1 MPASYDVAVIGAGPG
16 GYVAAIRCAQLG
28 LKTVCID
35 AWTNSAGKPALGG
48 TCLNVGCIPSKALLE
63 SSEQYAH
70 LQHGIGE
77 HGITTGETSL
87 DIGRMLARKDKIV
100 DKSTAGVTFLFRKN
114 KVDSKPGFGRFVRA
128 GDPCVLEIVNG
139 NEREEI
145 AARFV
150 IIATGSVP
158 VPLPLFPVDGEHIV
172 DNVGALSF
180 QAPPKRLGIIG
191 AGVIGLELG
200 SVWRRLGSEVTL
212 FDSREHFLAAADT
225 QVAAEAWKLFTKQQ
239 GLAIRLGARPTSK
252 KIGKA
257 GLSLDYEDA
266 QGTQHYECDK
276 LLVAAGRAPNTAGLN
291 ADAVGLKRDARG
303 FIEVDALCRTALPN
317 VYAIGDCVRGPML
330 AHKASEEGLAVA
342 ERIAGQQPEVN
353 YATIPSVIYTAP
365 EIAWVGQTEQALKA
379 AGTAFRKGVFWF
391 MANGR
396 AQALGEAHGFVKVL
410 VDDQTDRILGVHM
423 IGPRV
428 SELLGEAVVAME
440 FAAAAEDL
448 ARICHAHPTLSEA
461 LHEAA
466 LAALGRPL
474 HQ

>member
-1 MPASYDVAVIGAGPG
+1 MPASYEVAVIGAGPG

-35 AWTNSAGKPALGG
+35 AWTNSAGKPVLGG

-63 SSEQYAH
+63 SSERYAH
-70 LQHGIGE
+70 LRQGIGE
-77 HGITTGETSL
+77 HGIAVKDASM
-87 DIGRMLARKDKIV
+87 DVGRMLVRKDKIV
-100 DKSTAGVTFLFRKN
+100 DKSTAGIAYLFRKN
-114 KVDSKPGFGRFVRA
+114 KVDSKPGTGRFVRT
-128 GDPCVLEIVNG
+128 GDNCVLEVVNG
-139 NEREEI
+139 NECEEI
-145 AARFV
+145 TARCV
-150 IIATGSVP
+150 IVASGSIP
-158 VPLPLFPVDGEHIV
+158 ASLPLFPVDGESVV
-172 DNVGALSF
+172 DNAGALSF
-180 QAPPKRLGIIG
+180 EAPPKRLGIIG

-212 FDSREHFLAAADT
+212 FEPHHTFLASADT
-225 QVAAEAWKLFTKQQ
+225 QVAAEAWRLFTKEQ
-239 GLAIRLGARPTSK
+239 GLTVKLSAKPVSMQLGKSGIRVA
-252 KIGKA
+252 
-257 GLSLDYEDA
+257 YQDA
-266 QGTQHYECDK
+266 QGAQRFECDK
-276 LLVAAGRAPNTAGLN
+276 LLVAAGRVPNTAGIN
-291 ADAVGLKRDARG
+291 AEAAGLKLDARG
-303 FIEVDALCRTALPN
+303 FIEVDAHCRTTLPN

-353 YATIPSVIYTAP
+353 YATIPSVLYTAP
-365 EIAWVGQTEQALKA
+365 EIAWVGQTEQALRA

-396 AQALGEAHGFVKVL
+396 AQALGETHGFVKVL
-410 VDDQTDRILGVHM
+410 ADDLTDRILGVHM

>member
-1 MPASYDVAVIGAGPG
+1 MGEIYDVAIIGAGPG

-28 LKTVCID
+28 LKTLCID
-35 AWTNSAGKPALGG
+35 AWTNAAGIPALGG

-70 LQHGIGE
+70 LQQGIGE
-77 HGITTGETSL
+77 HGITVKETRL

-100 DKSTAGVTFLFRKN
+100 DKSTAGIAFLFRKN
-114 KVDSKPGFGRFVRA
+114 KVDAKAGIGRFVRA
-128 GDPCVLEIVNG
+128 GESCVLEVVNG
-139 NEREEI
+139 AEREEI
-145 AARFV
+145 TARFV

-158 VPLPLFPVDGEHIV
+158 VLLPLFPVDGEHIV
-172 DNVGALSF
+172 DNAGAFVF
-180 QAPPKRLGIIG
+180 QEPPKRLGIIG
-191 AGVIGLELG
+191 AGIIGLELG
-200 SVWRRLGSEVTL
+200 SVWHRLGSAVTL
-212 FDSREHFLAAADT
+212 FDARENFLATADT
-225 QVAAEAWKLFTKQQ
+225 QVAAEAWKHFTKEQ
-239 GLAIRLGARPTSK
+239 GLTIKLGARPTAK

-266 QGTQHYECDK
+266 QGAQRYECDK
-276 LLVAAGRAPNTAGLN
+276 LLVAAGRVPNTTGLN
-291 ADAVGLKRDARG
+291 AEAVGLKRDQRG
-303 FIEVDALCRTALPN
+303 FIEVDAHCRTVLPN

-396 AQALGEAHGFVKVL
+396 AQALGETHGFVKVL
-410 VDDQTDRILGVHM
+410 ADDQTDRILGVHM

-448 ARICHAHPTLSEA
+448 ARIVHAHPTLSEA

>member
-1 MPASYDVAVIGAGPG
+1 MPASYEVAVIGAGPG

-35 AWTNSAGKPALGG
+35 AWTNSAGKPVLGG

-63 SSEQYAH
+63 SSERYAH
-70 LQHGIGE
+70 LRQGIGE
-77 HGITTGETSL
+77 HGIAVKDASM
-87 DIGRMLARKDKIV
+87 DVGRMLVRKDKIV
-100 DKSTAGVTFLFRKN
+100 DKSTAGIAYLFRKN
-114 KVDSKPGFGRFVRA
+114 KVDSKPGTGRFVRT
-128 GDPCVLEIVNG
+128 GDNCVLEVVNG
-139 NEREEI
+139 NECEEI
-145 AARFV
+145 TARCV
-150 IIATGSVP
+150 IVASGSIP
-158 VPLPLFPVDGEHIV
+158 ASLPLFPVDGESVV
-172 DNVGALSF
+172 DNAGALSF
-180 QAPPKRLGIIG
+180 EAPPKRLGIIG

-212 FDSREHFLAAADT
+212 FEPHHTFLASADT
-225 QVAAEAWKLFTKQQ
+225 QVAAEAWRLFTKEQ
-239 GLAIRLGARPTSK
+239 GLTVKLSAKPVSMQLGKSGIRVA
-252 KIGKA
+252 
-257 GLSLDYEDA
+257 YQDA
-266 QGTQHYECDK
+266 QGAQRFECDK
-276 LLVAAGRAPNTAGLN
+276 LLVAAGRVPNTAGIN
-291 ADAVGLKRDARG
+291 AEAAGLKLDARG
-303 FIEVDALCRTALPN
+303 FIEVDAHCRTTLPN

-353 YATIPSVIYTAP
+353 YAAIPSVLYTAP
-365 EIAWVGQTEQALKA
+365 EIAWVGQTEQALRA

-396 AQALGEAHGFVKVL
+396 AQALGETHGFVKVL
-410 VDDQTDRILGVHM
+410 ADDLTDRILGVHM

>member
-1 MPASYDVAVIGAGPG
+1 MSSVYDVAVIGAGPG

-35 AWTNSAGKPALGG
+35 AWTNAAGQPALGG

-70 LQHGIGE
+70 LQHGLGE
-77 HGITTGETSL
+77 HGIAVKDASL
-87 DIGRMLARKDKIV
+87 DVSRMLARKDKIV
-100 DKSTAGVTFLFRKN
+100 DKSTAGIAFLFRKN
-114 KVDSKPGFGRFVRA
+114 KVVSKPGTGRFVRA
-128 GDPCVLEIVNG
+128 ADNCVLEVVSG
-139 NEREEI
+139 NAREELT
-145 AARFV
+145 AHFV

-158 VPLPLFPVDGEHIV
+158 APLPAFPVDGEHV
-172 DNVGALSF
+172 LDNVGALSLEK
-180 QAPPKRLGIIG
+180 PPKRLGIIG

-212 FDSREHFLAAADT
+212 FEPHHSFLAMTDT
-225 QVAAEAWKLFTKQQ
+225 QVAAEAWKLFTKEQ
-239 GLAIRLGARPTSK
+239 GLTIKLDTKPVSMQV
-252 KIGKA
+252 GKS
-257 GLSLDYEDA
+257 GVSVGYQDA
-266 QGTQHYECDK
+266 QGAQRYECDK
-276 LLVAAGRAPNTAGLN
+276 LLVAAGRAPNTAGIN
-291 ADAVGLKRDARG
+291 AEAVGLKRDARG
-303 FIEVDALCRTALPN
+303 FIEVDNRCRTALPN

-353 YATIPSVIYTAP
+353 YASIPSVIYTAP

-396 AQALGEAHGFVKVL
+396 AQALGETHGFVKVL
-410 VDDQTDRILGVHM
+410 ADNQTDRILGVHM
-423 IGPRV
+423 IGPQV

-440 FAAAAEDL
+440 FAAASEDL

>member
-1 MPASYDVAVIGAGPG
+1 MGEIYDVAVIGAGPG

-35 AWTNSAGKPALGG
+35 AWTNAACKPALGG

-70 LQHGIGE
+70 VQHGLGE
-77 HGITTGETSL
+77 HGIAVQGASL

-100 DKSTAGVTFLFRKN
+100 DKSTAGIAFLFRKN
-114 KVDSKPGFGRFVRA
+114 KVDSKAGTGRFVS
-128 GDPCVLEIVNG
+128 GGEPCVLEVVNG
-139 NEREEI
+139 NAREQI
-145 AARFV
+145 TARFV
-150 IIATGSVP
+150 IIATGSLP
-158 VPLPLFPVDGEHIV
+158 VALPAFPVDGKRVV
-172 DNVGALSF
+172 DNAGALDF
-180 QAPPKRLGIIG
+180 KEPPKRLGILG

-200 SVWRRLGSEVTL
+200 SVWRRLGSEGTL
-212 FDSREHFLAAADT
+212 FEPLPTFLAMADS
-225 QVAAEAWKLFTKQQ
+225 QVAAEAWKLFTKAQ
-239 GLAIRLGARPTSK
+239 GLTIKLGAKPTSMQ
-252 KIGKA
+252 IGKT
-257 GLSLDYEDA
+257 GVRIEYQDSV
-266 QGTQHYECDK
+266 GVQHYECDQ
-276 LLVAAGRAPNTAGLN
+276 LLVAAGRVPNTAGIN
-291 ADAVGLKRDARG
+291 AEAVGLKRDARG
-303 FIEVDALCRTALPN
+303 FIEVNDHCRTALPN

-353 YATIPSVIYTAP
+353 YDTIPSVIYTAP
-365 EIAWVGQTEQALKA
+365 EIAWVGQTEQALKT

-396 AQALGEAHGFVKVL
+396 AQALGETQGFVKVL
-410 VDDQTDRILGVHM
+410 ADDRTDRILGVHM

-474 HQ
+474 NQ

>member
-1 MPASYDVAVIGAGPG
+1 MPASYEVAVIGAGPG

-28 LKTVCID
+28 LNTVCID
-35 AWTNSAGKPALGG
+35 AWTNSAGKPVLGG

-63 SSEQYAH
+63 SSERYAH
-70 LQHGIGE
+70 LRQGIGE
-77 HGITTGETSL
+77 HGIAVKDASM
-87 DIGRMLARKDKIV
+87 DVGRMLVRKDKIV
-100 DKSTAGVTFLFRKN
+100 DKSTAGIAYLFRKN
-114 KVDSKPGFGRFVRA
+114 KVDSKPGTGRFVRT
-128 GDPCVLEIVNG
+128 GDNCVLEVVNG

-145 AARFV
+145 TARCV
-150 IIATGSVP
+150 IVASGSIP
-158 VPLPLFPVDGEHIV
+158 ASLPLFPVDGESVV
-172 DNVGALSF
+172 DNAGALSF
-180 QAPPKRLGIIG
+180 EAPPKRLGIIG

-212 FDSREHFLAAADT
+212 FEPHHTFLASADT
-225 QVAAEAWKLFTKQQ
+225 QVAAEAWRLFTKEQ
-239 GLAIRLGARPTSK
+239 GLTVKLSAKPVSMQLGKSGIRVA
-252 KIGKA
+252 
-257 GLSLDYEDA
+257 YQDA
-266 QGTQHYECDK
+266 QGAQRFECDK
-276 LLVAAGRAPNTAGLN
+276 LLVAAGRVPNTAGIN
-291 ADAVGLKRDARG
+291 AEAAGLKLDARG
-303 FIEVDALCRTALPN
+303 FIEVDAHCRTTLPN

-353 YATIPSVIYTAP
+353 YAAIPSVLYTAP
-365 EIAWVGQTEQALKA
+365 EIAWVGQTEQALRA

-396 AQALGEAHGFVKVL
+396 AQALGETHGFVKVL
-410 VDDQTDRILGVHM
+410 ADDLTDRILGVHM

>member
-1 MPASYDVAVIGAGPG
+1 M
-16 GYVAAIRCAQLG
+16 
-28 LKTVCID
+28 
-35 AWTNSAGKPALGG
+35 NSAGKPALGG

-63 SSEQYAH
+63 SSGQYAH
-70 LQHGIGE
+70 LNDGIGE
-77 HGITTGETSL
+77 HGIAVKGVSL
-87 DIGRMLARKDKIV
+87 DVGRMLARKDKIV
-100 DKSTAGVTFLFRKN
+100 DKSTAGIAFLFRKN
-114 KVDSKPGFGRFVRA
+114 KVDSKPGIGRFVRA
-128 GDPCVLEIVNG
+128 GETCVLEIVNG
-139 NEREEI
+139 KEREEI
-145 AARFV
+145 TARFV

-158 VPLPLFPVDGEHIV
+158 LPLPLFPVDGERVV
-172 DNVGALSF
+172 DNAGALSF
-180 QAPPKRLGIIG
+180 QEAPERLGIIG

-212 FDSREHFLAAADT
+212 FDSRENFLATVDT

-239 GLAIRLGARPTSK
+239 GLTIKLAVKPLSMR
-252 KIGKA
+252 IGK
-257 GLSLDYEDA
+257 GGVRVEYQDA
-266 QGTQHYECDK
+266 QGAQHYECDQ

-291 ADAVGLKRDARG
+291 AEGVGLKRDQRG

-342 ERIAGQQPEVN
+342 ERIVGQKPEVN
-353 YATIPSVIYTAP
+353 YATMPSVIYTAP
-365 EIAWVGQTEQALKA
+365 ELAWVGQTEQALKA

-391 MANGR
+391 TANGR
-396 AQALGEAHGFVKVL
+396 AQALGETQGFVKVL
-410 VDDQTDRILGVHM
+410 ADDRTDRILGVHM
-423 IGPRV
+423 IGPWV

-440 FAAAAEDL
+440 FAGAAEDL
-448 ARICHAHPTLSEA
+448 ARITHAHPALSEA

>member
-1 MPASYDVAVIGAGPG
+1 MPASYEVAVIGAGPG

-28 LKTVCID
+28 LNTVCID
-35 AWTNSAGKPALGG
+35 AWTNSAGKPVLGG

-63 SSEQYAH
+63 SSERYAH
-70 LQHGIGE
+70 LRQGIGE
-77 HGITTGETSL
+77 HGIAVKDASM
-87 DIGRMLARKDKIV
+87 DVGRMLVRKDKIV
-100 DKSTAGVTFLFRKN
+100 DKSTAGIAYLFRKN
-114 KVDSKPGFGRFVRA
+114 KVDSKPGTGRFVRT
-128 GDPCVLEIVNG
+128 GDNCVLEVVNG

-145 AARFV
+145 TARCV
-150 IIATGSVP
+150 IVASGSIP
-158 VPLPLFPVDGEHIV
+158 ASLPLFPVDGESVV
-172 DNVGALSF
+172 DNAGALSF
-180 QAPPKRLGIIG
+180 EAPPKRLGIIG

-212 FDSREHFLAAADT
+212 FEPHHTFLASADT
-225 QVAAEAWKLFTKQQ
+225 QVAAEAWRLFTKEQ
-239 GLAIRLGARPTSK
+239 GLTVKLSAKPVSMQLGKSGIRVA
-252 KIGKA
+252 
-257 GLSLDYEDA
+257 YQDA
-266 QGTQHYECDK
+266 QGAQRFECDK
-276 LLVAAGRAPNTAGLN
+276 LLVAAGRVPNTAGIN
-291 ADAVGLKRDARG
+291 AEAAGLKLDARG
-303 FIEVDALCRTALPN
+303 FIEVDAHCRTTLPN

-353 YATIPSVIYTAP
+353 YATIPSVLYTAP
-365 EIAWVGQTEQALKA
+365 EIAWVGQTEQALRA

-396 AQALGEAHGFVKVL
+396 AQALGETHGFVKVL
-410 VDDQTDRILGVHM
+410 ADDLTDRILGVHM

>member
-1 MPASYDVAVIGAGPG
+1 MNNNYDVAVIGAGPG

-35 AWTNSAGKPALGG
+35 AGRNSRGDPALGG

-63 SSEQYAH
+63 SSEHYAH
-70 LQHGIGE
+70 LQHGLAE
-77 HGITTGETSL
+77 HGLGVSGATL
-87 DIGRMLARKDKIV
+87 DLARMLKRKDKIV
-100 DKSTAGVTFLFRKN
+100 DKSTGGIAFLFRKN
-114 KVDSKPGFGRFVRA
+114 KVEARA
-128 GDPCVLEIVNG
+128 GS
-139 NEREEI
+139 
-145 AARFV
+145 ARFLSIGERCRLEVVNEAMRDELEARYV
-150 IIATGSVP
+150 IIASGSVP
-158 VPLPLFPVDGEHIV
+158 MPLAAFPVDGERVV
-172 DNVGALSF
+172 DNAGALSF
-180 QAPPKRLGIIG
+180 REVPKRLGVLG

-200 SVWRRLGSEVTL
+200 SVWRRLGAEVTI
-212 FDSREHFLAAADT
+212 FEARDQFLAMADQ
-225 QVAAEAWKLFTKQQ
+225 QVASEAFKLFTKEQ
-239 GLAIRLGARPTSK
+239 GLDIRLGVKSK
-252 KIGKA
+252 AMRAGKD
-257 GLSLDYEDA
+257 GVTVEYETA
-266 QGTQHYECDK
+266 QGAQQYDCDR
-276 LLVAAGRAPNTAGLN
+276 LLVAAGRVPNTAGLN
-291 ADAVGLKRDARG
+291 AEAVGLKRDARG
-303 FIEVDALCRTALPN
+303 FIEVDDRCRTAFAN

-353 YATIPSVIYTAP
+353 YATIPAIIYTAP
-365 EIAWVGQTEQALKA
+365 EIAWVGETEQALKA
-379 AGTAFRKGVFWF
+379 AGRAYRKGVFWF

-396 AQALGEAHGFVKVL
+396 AQALGEAKGFVKVL
-410 VDDQTDRILGVHM
+410 ADDRSDRILGVHM

-428 SELLGEAVVAME
+428 SELVAEAVVAME

>member
-1 MPASYDVAVIGAGPG
+1 MPAAYDVAVIGAGPG

-28 LKTVCID
+28 LKTLCID
-35 AWTNSAGKPALGG
+35 AWTNAAGKPALGG

-70 LQHGIGE
+70 VRHGLGE
-77 HGITTGETSL
+77 HGITVKDASL

-100 DKSTAGVTFLFRKN
+100 DKSTAGIAFLFRKN
-114 KVDSKPGFGRFVRA
+114 KVDSKTGTARFVSA
-128 GDPCVLEIVNG
+128 GEQCVLEVVNG
-139 NEREEI
+139 KAREQI
-145 AARFV
+145 TARFV
-150 IIATGSVP
+150 IIATGSLP
-158 VPLPLFPVDGEHIV
+158 VALPAFPVDGKHV
-172 DNVGALSF
+172 ADNAGALNF
-180 QAPPKRLGIIG
+180 KEPPKRLGILG

-212 FDSREHFLAAADT
+212 FEPHPDFLAMADI
-225 QVAAEAWKLFTKQQ
+225 QIAAEAWKLFTKAQ
-239 GLAIRLGARPTSK
+239 GLTIKLGAKPTSMQ
-252 KIGKA
+252 IGKTGVSVEYQDSA
-257 GLSLDYEDA
+257 GV
-266 QGTQHYECDK
+266 QRYECDQ
-276 LLVAAGRAPNTAGLN
+276 LLVAAGRVPNTAGIN
-291 ADAVGLKRDARG
+291 AEAVGLKRDARG
-303 FIEVDALCRTALPN
+303 FIEVNDHCRTALPN

-365 EIAWVGQTEQALKA
+365 EIAWVGQTEQALKT

-396 AQALGEAHGFVKVL
+396 AQALGATQGFVKVL
-410 VDDQTDRILGVHM
+410 ADDRTDRILGVHM

-474 HQ
+474 NQ

>member
-1 MPASYDVAVIGAGPG
+1 MPASYEVAVIGAGPG

-28 LKTVCID
+28 LNTVCID
-35 AWTNSAGKPALGG
+35 AWTNSAGKPVLGG

-63 SSEQYAH
+63 SSERYAH
-70 LQHGIGE
+70 LRQGIGE
-77 HGITTGETSL
+77 HGIAVKDASM
-87 DIGRMLARKDKIV
+87 DVGRMLVRKDKIV
-100 DKSTAGVTFLFRKN
+100 DKSTAGIAYLFRKN
-114 KVDSKPGFGRFVRA
+114 KVDSKPGTGRFVRT
-128 GDPCVLEIVNG
+128 GDNCVLEVVNG

-145 AARFV
+145 TARCV
-150 IIATGSVP
+150 IVASGSIP
-158 VPLPLFPVDGEHIV
+158 ASLPLFPVDGESVV
-172 DNVGALSF
+172 DNAGALSF
-180 QAPPKRLGIIG
+180 EAPPKRLGIIG

-212 FDSREHFLAAADT
+212 FEPHHTFLASADT
-225 QVAAEAWKLFTKQQ
+225 QVAAEAWRLFTKEQ
-239 GLAIRLGARPTSK
+239 GLTVKLSAKPVSMQLGKSGVRVA
-252 KIGKA
+252 
-257 GLSLDYEDA
+257 YQDA
-266 QGTQHYECDK
+266 QGAQRFECDK
-276 LLVAAGRAPNTAGLN
+276 LLVAAGRVPNTAGIN
-291 ADAVGLKRDARG
+291 AEAAGLKLDARG
-303 FIEVDALCRTALPN
+303 FIEVDAHCRTTLPN

-353 YATIPSVIYTAP
+353 YAAIPSVLYTAP
-365 EIAWVGQTEQALKA
+365 EIAWVGQTEQALRA

-396 AQALGEAHGFVKVL
+396 AQALGETHGFVKVL
-410 VDDQTDRILGVHM
+410 ADDLTDRILGVHM